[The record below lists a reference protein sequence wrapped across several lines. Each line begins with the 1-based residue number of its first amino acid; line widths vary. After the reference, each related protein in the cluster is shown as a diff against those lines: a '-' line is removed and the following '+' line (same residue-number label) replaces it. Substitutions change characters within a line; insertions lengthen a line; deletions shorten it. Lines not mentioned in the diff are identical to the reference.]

1 MYRCLVSLMEQ
12 SHWYCYSGERGGGSS
27 SGGSRGRLRPC
38 VERVGVPEAM
48 QLSSTGTSLRGPPTK
63 DAKGDNPA
71 VQC

>member
-1 MYRCLVSLMEQ
+1 MEQ
-12 SHWYCYSGERGGGSS
+12 RHWYCYSGEHGGGSS

-38 VERVGVPEAM
+38 VERVGVPEAT

-71 VQC
+71 V

>member
-1 MYRCLVSLMEQ
+1 MSRCLVSLMEQ
-12 SHWYCYSGERGGGSS
+12 RHWYCYSGECGGGSS

-63 DAKGDNPA
+63 DAKGDNPV
-71 VQC
+71 VQG

>member
-1 MYRCLVSLMEQ
+1 M
-12 SHWYCYSGERGGGSS
+12 GGSS